1 MKSFIIHIDSL
12 EILESLNNEQ
22 AGKLFKAIKQYQE
35 DQTIIEEDQLIKV
48 ALSPFISQF
57 KRDKEKYDN
66 ICKRNRENGK
76 NGGRPKTEETQNNPV
91 GYLETQENPKNLK
104 NKNKNKSK
112 NDSNSNNKLIVQ
124 NENHFE
130 QFWQQYTP
138 IETSIGSKAKAK
150 KKYQEYLK
158 KYTHDKILEATH
170 RYIDHCKK
178 NKQKTKMCYGFF
190 DEHLES
196 YINQK
201 EPIDKEEDKIQKL
214 KAINQIAG
222 QKLFSSPRQLQAN
235 NTAVF
240 LFMKNDDDEQAL
252 RNLPESKRNQIK
264 DILKDMLENKE
275 LKIQIANFHI

>member
-48 ALSPFISQF
+48 ALSPFVSQF

-76 NGGRPKTEETQNNPV
+76 NGGRPKNQENPV
-91 GYLETQENPKNLK
+91 GYLGTQENPKNLK
-104 NKNKNKSK
+104 NKNKN
-112 NDSNSNNKLIVQ
+112 NSNSNNKLIVQ
-124 NENHFE
+124 NENHFKE
-130 QFWQQYTP
+130 FWEAYEPLT
-138 IETSIGSKAKAK
+138 TSKGSKDKAK

-158 KYTHDKILEATH
+158 KYNHDQILEATKN
-170 RYIDHCKK
+170 YIDFCKK

-196 YINQK
+196 YINIK
-201 EPIDKEEDKIQKL
+201 KPTEK
-214 KAINQIAG
+214 
-222 QKLFSSPRQLQAN
+222 
-235 NTAVF
+235 
-240 LFMKNDDDEQAL
+240 
-252 RNLPESKRNQIK
+252 K
-264 DILKDMLENKE
+264 DILKKINEIAGDKE
-275 LKIQIANFHI
+275 LFTSTKQLSSNDKTVFLFLKNEDDEKKLRGLDESKKAEIKETLKEMLVDKELSPQVANFNII